1 MAIGGGSRA
10 MWKELA
16 LRMLAGVENL
26 THRGQSPVVFVPRLN
41 LGVGGPRT
49 FMALLVE
56 GLRKRGMRV
65 TSNRMVRADAAIIP
79 ISAPPGM
86 IREWKSRGTLI
97 VQRLDGLFY
106 DASNGVYNAH
116 RNHDAAVLYKELAD
130 VVVFQSRYSQSQCSW
145 FMGEPGTVWQTVI
158 LNGTDPARFSPGD
171 RQCPSVN
178 TGGWKMVST
187 GNFRDASMVVPVV
200 QALDQLWL
208 ERQDFRWT
216 MIGPV
221 SFSGHAAWMSRPYLA
236 HMADASRAE
245 IAAAL
250 KGSDLFVYAFLNPNC
265 PNSVIEAGAAALP
278 VVGFGSGAMQEL
290 CGYNSE
296 LLASMP
302 DRVIHVESDL
312 DPQKL
317 LACIRLCLAE
327 YTVFRARAMAQRE
340 AFGIDRAVDA
350 YAETIQNRLLSRPLL
365 S

>member
-1 MAIGGGSRA
+1 MGKGVGSRV

-16 LRMLAGVENL
+16 LRMLAGVETL
-26 THRGQSPVVFVPRLN
+26 THRGKSPVVFVPGLS

-56 GLRKRGMRV
+56 GLCKRGMRV
-65 TSNRMVRADAAIIP
+65 TSNRMVKADAAIIP
-79 ISAPPGM
+79 ISAPPAM
-86 IREWKSRGTLI
+86 ISEWKSRGTLI

-106 DASNGVYNAH
+106 DGSNGVYDAH

-145 FMGEPGTVWQTVI
+145 FLGEPGSVGQTVI
-158 LNGTDPARFSPGD
+158 LNGTDTARFSPGD
-171 RQCPSVN
+171 RKYPSGN
-178 TGGWKMVST
+178 TGGWKMVTT
-187 GNFRDASMVVPVV
+187 GNFRDASMVVPIV

-208 ERQDFRWT
+208 ERQDFRWK

-221 SFSGHAAWMSRPYLA
+221 SFSGHAAWMSRPYLEHVA
-236 HMADASRAE
+236 GASRAE
-245 IAAAL
+245 IADAL
-250 KGSDLFVYAFLNPNC
+250 QESDLFVYAFLNPNC
-265 PNSVIEAGAAALP
+265 PNSVIEAAAAALP
-278 VVGFGSGAMQEL
+278 VVGFDSGAMQEL
-290 CGYNSE
+290 CGFNRE

-327 YTVFRARAMAQRE
+327 YPVFRARAMAQRE

-350 YAETIQNRLLSRPLL
+350 YAEIIHNGMHG
-365 S
+365 